1 MKKRYSLFILLI
13 TVINLCLS
21 GCKKNKSGNYQL
33 QNVTGYVQK
42 GPFVNG
48 TSITVFDLQ
57 QDLSATGKSFNAQ
70 TVDNKGT
77 FELNNMPLTSQYA
90 GLRADGFY
98 FNEVTGQQSTA
109 QITLYALTD
118 ITSKTNININIL
130 TTLEKSR
137 IEYLI
142 KNGKTFGDAKAQAQ
156 KEILA
161 IFNITKNDV
170 KSSENMDISG
180 AGEDNAI
187 LLAISS
193 IVQGYRTESEM
204 TELISN
210 ISTDIR
216 EDGILNSN
224 TTSSALINHA
234 VSLDTISIKSNLSKR
249 YSDLGSNA
257 SIPNFGKYLTNFIT
271 KSNFVI
277 NNTIINYPENGL
289 YGTNILALN
298 NINYISGS
306 TPQQSGWFGFAALAP
321 KGSKLTIK
329 ISAISNI
336 SNVSGLFGWSYAV
349 SFVEN
354 WVIQKYDSSN
364 NTQIFSINEYGKAS
378 NLRMIFSKGTYKIEY
393 FESNSTIPTRQKII
407 NVDM

>member
-1 MKKRYSLFILLI
+1 MEKRYSLFILSI
-13 TVINLCLS
+13 IVINLCLS
-21 GCKKNKSGNYQL
+21 GCKKNKESYQL
-33 QNVTGYVQK
+33 QNVTGHVQK

-48 TSITVFDLQ
+48 TSISIFDLQ
-57 QDLSATGKSFNAQ
+57 QDLSATGKSFNVQ
-70 TVDNKGT
+70 ILDNKGT

-90 GLRADGFY
+90 SLRADGFY
-98 FNEVTGQQSTA
+98 FNEITGQQSIA

-118 ITSKTNININIL
+118 ITSKTNINVNIL

-137 IEYLI
+137 IEYLV
-142 KNGKTFGDAKAQAQ
+142 KNGKAFGDAKAQAQ

-170 KSSENMDISG
+170 KSSENMDISSS
-180 AGEDNAI
+180 GEDNAI

-193 IVQGYRTESEM
+193 IIQGYRTESEM

-210 ISTDIR
+210 ISSDIR
-216 EDGILNSN
+216 EDGFLNSSA
-224 TTSSALINHA
+224 TSSALINHA
-234 VSLDTISIKSNLSKR
+234 VSLDTLSIKANLSKR
-249 YSDLGSNA
+249 YSDLGTNA

-271 KSNFVI
+271 KSNFI
-277 NNTIINYPENGL
+277 ITNTVINYPENGL

-298 NINYISGS
+298 KTNYVSGS

-329 ISAISNI
+329 ISGISAVTGM
-336 SNVSGLFGWSYAV
+336 SGWSYAV

-354 WVIQKYDSSN
+354 WVIQQYNSSN
-364 NTQIFSINEYGKAS
+364 ITQIFSINEYGKAS
-378 NLRMIFSKGTYKIEY
+378 NLRMIFNKGTYKIEY
-393 FESNSTIPTRQKII
+393 FESNSTTPTRQKII
-407 NVDM
+407 NVDL

>member
-1 MKKRYSLFILLI
+1 MEKRYSLFILSI
-13 TVINLCLS
+13 IVINLFLS
-21 GCKKNKSGNYQL
+21 GCKKNKESYQL
-33 QNVTGYVQK
+33 QNVTGHVQK

-48 TSITVFDLQ
+48 TSISIFDLQ
-57 QDLSATGKSFNAQ
+57 QDLSATGKSFNVQ
-70 TVDNKGT
+70 ILDNKGT

-90 GLRADGFY
+90 SLRADGFY
-98 FNEVTGQQSTA
+98 FNEITGQQSIA

-118 ITSKTNININIL
+118 ITSKTNINVNIL

-137 IEYLI
+137 IEYLV
-142 KNGKTFGDAKAQAQ
+142 KNGKAFGDAKAQAQ

-170 KSSENMDISG
+170 KSSENMDISSS
-180 AGEDNAI
+180 GEDNAI

-193 IVQGYRTESEM
+193 IIQGYRTESEM

-210 ISTDIR
+210 ISSDIR
-216 EDGILNSN
+216 EDGFLNSSA
-224 TTSSALINHA
+224 TSSALINHA
-234 VSLDTISIKSNLSKR
+234 VSLDTLSIKANLSKR
-249 YSDLGSNA
+249 YSDLGTNA

-271 KSNFVI
+271 KSNFI
-277 NNTIINYPENGL
+277 ITNTVINYPENGL

-298 NINYISGS
+298 KTNYVSGS

-329 ISAISNI
+329 ISGISAVTGM
-336 SNVSGLFGWSYAV
+336 SGWSYAV

-354 WVIQKYDSSN
+354 WVIQQYNSSN
-364 NTQIFSINEYGKAS
+364 ITQIFSINEYGKAS
-378 NLRMIFSKGTYKIEY
+378 NLRMIFNKGTYKIEY
-393 FESNSTIPTRQKII
+393 FESNSTTPTRQKII
-407 NVDM
+407 NVDL